1 MAIPLL
7 PVLAAAPGILS
18 AAMDLVRLVRSK
30 KEPGKSG
37 QTAGDLEKQVAELK
51 DIVARQSEL
60 IQELAQSNQNMALA
74 MRNNRI
80 LSVTA
85 LLAGLAGILAAML
98 Y

>member
-18 AAMDLVRLVRSK
+18 AAADLVRMVRSRK
-30 KEPGKSG
+30 GSDKSG
-37 QTAGDLEKQVAELK
+37 QTPGDLEKQVTELK

-80 LSVTA
+80 LSVAA
-85 LLAGLAGILAAML
+85 LLAGLAGIVAAIV